1 MRVVICPDKFRGT
14 ASASEAAR
22 SLGAGLVAPDL
33 EVIFMPLADGG
44 EGTLDALGGANRSSQ
59 VTGPLG
65 DPVEAKW
72 RLSSGQAVIE
82 MAQASGLLLA
92 GGSEGNDPLL
102 ASSAGTG
109 ELIAEARTSGAR
121 RIVIGVGGSASTD
134 GGLGAIRAMEPLVRF
149 SGVAL
154 VVACDVQTRFLDAAS
169 VFGPQKGATAAQIEL
184 LRRRLSRLAEVYLN
198 DFGVEVRDL
207 PRAGAAG
214 GLGGG
219 LAAVGAQL
227 VGGFDLIAEEIQL
240 ADAISEADLVITG
253 EGRLDS
259 ESFNG
264 KVVGGVASMANHYQ
278 VPVAAVVGSTTPGT
292 TIPKNLKTY
301 SLTEIFGP
309 DLAFSDTQRCLTQV
323 APQLLI

>member
-109 ELIAEARTSGAR
+109 ELIAEARASGAR

-227 VGGFDLIAEEIQL
+227 VDGFDLIAEEIQL